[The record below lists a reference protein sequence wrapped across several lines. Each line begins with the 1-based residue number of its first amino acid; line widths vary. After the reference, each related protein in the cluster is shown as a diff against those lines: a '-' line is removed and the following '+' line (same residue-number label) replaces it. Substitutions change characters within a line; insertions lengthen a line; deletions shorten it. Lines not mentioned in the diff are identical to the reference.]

1 MFGTTLM
8 NPSPVL
14 FGAIARAISLLSAVK
29 VISVLLAGSL
39 SCPLI
44 SLIKVAAEPSSFN
57 R

>member
-1 MFGTTLM
+1 M

-44 SLIKVAAEPSSFN
+44 SLINVAAEPSSFN